1 MKWITDQCI
10 KILCL
15 DNLDYNDTGTNHY
28 CLNIVHEHGMGLRCI
43 HLYLA
48 WQIGRNDKKK
58 ENEQIEKALV
68 HI

>member
-1 MKWITDQCI
+1 MFYPHNEVDYQCI

-28 CLNIVHEHGMGLRCI
+28 YLNIVHEHGMGLRCI

-48 WQIGRNDKKK
+48 
-58 ENEQIEKALV
+58 
-68 HI
+68 